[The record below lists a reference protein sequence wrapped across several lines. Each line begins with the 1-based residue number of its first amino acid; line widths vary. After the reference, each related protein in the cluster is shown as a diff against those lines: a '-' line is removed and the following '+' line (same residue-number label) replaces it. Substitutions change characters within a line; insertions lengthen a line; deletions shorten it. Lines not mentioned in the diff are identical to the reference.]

1 MGIVEDKNKKRSRFV
16 HLPFAVVGLEQS
28 MPADAVLAK
37 EGTEEVSGACCCWGG
52 YTEFFFL
59 VVCLLV
65 LARYRSCC
73 HAMGIITFEDILEG
87 TFFLILSLQ
96 TKHPADS
103 KMSPQNS
110 SVKKSTTNS
119 IRKAVKRPMSLP
131 RSITSTKTTYTASIS
146 TPPSSAR
153 KNRLHSSHPQTPL
166 NTQEVTQ
173 AQAVRNHSRPRRC

>member
-65 LARYRSCC
+65 LARY
-73 HAMGIITFEDILEG
+73 
-87 TFFLILSLQ
+87 
-96 TKHPADS
+96 
-103 KMSPQNS
+103 
-110 SVKKSTTNS
+110 
-119 IRKAVKRPMSLP
+119 
-131 RSITSTKTTYTASIS
+131 
-146 TPPSSAR
+146 
-153 KNRLHSSHPQTPL
+153 
-166 NTQEVTQ
+166 
-173 AQAVRNHSRPRRC
+173 